1 MKTRGLS
8 LIEVLIAISLFAIV
22 AVISSNILV
31 DIVQLEK
38 RSSIQ
43 NAVYEDLRMMMQ
55 MITKEIQTGTIDYE
69 EYYNYCVIQ
78 DADVGSVFGIN
89 HGVYGSRFYDP
100 GKTLDPGDPITHN
113 PEDLGLECSF
123 MRGDECEVVY
133 TLSSDLNTGQ
143 NPFFGVASD
152 ATAFYDIGG
161 VGNCGTDGEIDH
173 LFLINNTGTQKTIIA
188 RKKTNNVPENWAIGL
203 VRMRGMDIDQN
214 GIVDTF
220 TCLDEFDCYGNGSG
234 EATALAG
241 IISLPYFDLVGKSTE
256 EIITDPINPINV
268 PQESDLDDVFDIN
281 TTQFIPISP
290 LRANVENLI
299 FIVQPLEDP
308 YKAFAEADFR
318 AHPSVTI
325 ILTVGL
331 SADAEVAYPGE
342 FESITIQTTVSAG
355 VLGRIETYP
364 PVNEV
369 MTGDPAIDTSWI
381 DDVPVV
387 PTTP

>member
-1 MKTRGLS
+1 MKKGVS

-22 AVISSNILV
+22 AVVSSNILI

-38 RSSIQ
+38 KNSIQ
-43 NAVYEDLRMMMQ
+43 NAIYEDLRMMLQ
-55 MITKEIQTGTIDYE
+55 MITKEIQTGTLDYE

-78 DADVGSVFGIN
+78 DADAGSFFGIN

-100 GKTLDPGDPITHN
+100 GKTLDLLDPVTHN

-123 MRGDECEVVY
+123 WRDVGECEVVY

-143 NPFFGVASD
+143 NPFFGNPAD

-161 VGNCGTDGEIDH
+161 VGNCGDTGEIDH

-188 RKKTNNVPENWAIGL
+188 RKKTGIDDWAIGL
-203 VRMRGMDIDQN
+203 VRMRGLDIDQN

-220 TCLDEFDCYGNGSG
+220 TCLDEFDCYGNGTG
-234 EATALAG
+234 EAATLAG
-241 IISLPYFDLVGKSTE
+241 NIALPYFDLVGKSTE
-256 EIITDPINPINV
+256 QIITDLINPINV
-268 PQESDLDDVFDIN
+268 PQESDLNIAFDIN

-308 YKAFAEADFR
+308 YKAFAESDSR

-331 SADAEVAYPGE
+331 SADAEVAYPGD
-342 FESITIQTTVSAG
+342 FEPITVQTTVSAG

-364 PVNEV
+364 PVNEI
-369 MTGDPAIDTSWI
+369 MSGSGTGWI
-381 DDVPVV
+381 DNVPIV
-387 PTTP
+387 PNTP